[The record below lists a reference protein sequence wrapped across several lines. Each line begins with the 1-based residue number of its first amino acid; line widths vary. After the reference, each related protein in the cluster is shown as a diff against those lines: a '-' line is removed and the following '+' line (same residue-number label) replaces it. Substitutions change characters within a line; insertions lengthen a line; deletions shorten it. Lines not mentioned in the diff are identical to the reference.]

1 MGNVDRFGACLREWR
16 GRRGLSQLELGLRAE
31 VSSRHISFIE
41 TGRSRPSRA
50 MVMRLAGSLDLPLRE
65 QNALL
70 LGAGFAPRYGE
81 RPLSDAEMSDARRAL
96 RIILEAREPY
106 PAFALDR
113 YWNLV
118 LWNRPQG
125 MLLRDVVPGGG
136 TLADLNALDL
146 VFQPGRVREQI
157 ENWPEVAA
165 AVLRRLRRQIER
177 LGPDERLAAIL
188 KKVLDAPGVT
198 AIDAAADRAADPD
211 TAPPILVPLR
221 MNDGQRVLSWFTTL
235 EVFGATGEATL
246 EEMVVESFYPADDA
260 TRAFVEEMVFPPAL
274 MRQWMNRMA
283 PGLHQNR
290 A

>member
-1 MGNVDRFGACLREWR
+1 MRNLDRFGESLREWR
-16 GRRGLSQLELGLRAE
+16 ARRGLSQMELGLRAE

-41 TGRSRPSRA
+41 TGRSRPSRS

-65 QNALL
+65 QNAML
-70 LGAGFAPRYGE
+70 LGAGFAPHYGE

-113 YWNLV
+113 TWNLV
-118 LWNRPQG
+118 LWNRPQE
-125 MLLRDVVPGGG
+125 MLLRDVVPAGG
-136 TLADLNALDL
+136 TLAEINALDL

-157 ENWPEVAA
+157 VNWPVVAA
-165 AVLRRLRRQIER
+165 AVLRRLRRQMAR
-177 LGPDERLAAIL
+177 LGPDERLAAML
-188 KKVLDAPGVT
+188 KKVLEAPGV
-198 AIDAAADRAADPD
+198 AALDAAADRAADRD
-211 TAPPILVPLR
+211 TAPTILVPLR

-246 EEMVVESFYPADDA
+246 EELVVESFYPADDA
-260 TRAFVEEMVFPPAL
+260 TRAFVEEMVFPPAA
-274 MRQWMNRMA
+274 MRQWMNRAA